1 MKNYV
6 RNGGLS
12 WLVHGQINEEHAY
25 KVQGPMGKG
34 LEIENKRDM
43 EEQMDSETRE
53 FVNDMM
59 L

>member
-1 MKNYV
+1 
-6 RNGGLS
+6 
-12 WLVHGQINEEHAY
+12 
-25 KVQGPMGKG
+25 MGKG

-59 L
+59 LKTRLDMENNGHKF